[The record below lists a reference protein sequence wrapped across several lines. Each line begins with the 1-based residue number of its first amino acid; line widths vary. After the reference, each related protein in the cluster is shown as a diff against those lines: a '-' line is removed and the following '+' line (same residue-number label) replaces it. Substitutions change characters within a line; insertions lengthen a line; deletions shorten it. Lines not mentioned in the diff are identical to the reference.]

1 MQTHNGWSSNIK
13 PIEAVQSRSARLV
26 ENGWERTHSMNELN
40 NQVWRPLQSIAGLLK
55 PEWNSF
61 ENPFFPCT
69 REMCLGPI
77 PIPDNNSFLR
87 ALPTPLP
94 FPLTSWSGLFK
105 EALMILFIVMR
116 ISFCFLNRLWIGFS
130 LLVYFF
136 LSFFPFCPPLD
147 FSILPSLLF
156 FLHFIY
162 FYLFLI
168 FINFFLFFIIYIN
181 SFCCWFF
188 FYSASLYFLFFVF
201 HDLLDRIAE
210 CRFTWSYKRIWRYSI
225 V

>member
-1 MQTHNGWSSNIK
+1 MQSHNGWSSNIK
-13 PIEAVQSRSARLV
+13 PIEAVQGRSAPLV
-26 ENGWERTHSMNELN
+26 ENGWERTHSMNVLN
-40 NQVWRPLQSIAGLLK
+40 NQVWPPLQSIAGLLK

-61 ENPFFPCT
+61 ENPFIPCT
-69 REMCLGPI
+69 REVCLGRI
-77 PIPDNNSFLR
+77 LIPDNNSFLR

-105 EALMILFIVMR
+105 EALMLLFIVMR

-130 LLVYFF
+130 FLVYFF

-156 FLHFIY
+156 FLHFIS

-168 FINFFLFFIIYIN
+168 FINFFIFYYLYQFILLLVFLLFGQSLF
-181 SFCCWFF
+181 SFF
-188 FYSASLYFLFFVF
+188 FRFSRLTRSYS
-201 HDLLDRIAE
+201 
-210 CRFTWSYKRIWRYSI
+210 WMSI
-225 V
+225 YLIV